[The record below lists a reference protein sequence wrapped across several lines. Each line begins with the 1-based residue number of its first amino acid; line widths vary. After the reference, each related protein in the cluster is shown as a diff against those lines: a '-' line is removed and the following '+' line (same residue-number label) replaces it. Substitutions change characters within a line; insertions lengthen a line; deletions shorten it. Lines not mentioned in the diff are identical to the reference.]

1 MYKLKTNPWSHQ
13 WKALDYTMT
22 HPVAGIFTDMGSGKT
37 KIMIDTVVNRD
48 FGLVLIVGTK
58 KSCDV
63 WEEEIKVH
71 SDISPELVFNLC
83 EMSSASK
90 TTFLTE
96 KFGRGRKYSPR
107 GVFIVNYESVWR
119 EPFSKL
125 ILKTKFDCIICDES
139 HKLKSPSGKASRF
152 LARMTKKVP
161 CRYILSGT
169 PTSESPLDIYGQYRF
184 LNPDVFGTNYGNF
197 KAQYENVDI
206 QKTAFAGYTV
216 LDNKEP
222 YKNLDL
228 LKEKIYSCAF
238 YIESR
243 VELPET
249 SHTYIEAPLSKKAQ
263 EIYKELNK
271 EGVYE
276 DEDGVLET
284 NNILAKQTRLQQL
297 LSGYLKLETE
307 NFTQIEQVKKDISK
321 VDALTEILENIAYDE
336 KVVVFAKYR
345 EDFERIKKVCKTLKR
360 TYGEISGVRDDYLA
374 WKKNKINLIAVQ
386 YDSGA
391 ESISLVESKYCIY
404 YSHTFSYGKY
414 KQSLKRIH
422 RPGQNRPVRFYHIIS
437 TVKGAKTVDQNIKQA
452 LLQKKSLSEYLL
464 GAGD

>member
-37 KIMIDTVVNRD
+37 KIMIDTIVNRD

-71 SDISPELVFNLC
+71 SDISPELIFNLC
-83 EMSSASK
+83 EMSSVSK

-96 KFGRGRKYSPR
+96 KFGRGQKYSPR

-152 LARMTKKVP
+152 LARLTKKVP

-184 LNPDVFGTNYGNF
+184 LSPDVFGTNYGDF

-222 YKNLDL
+222 YKNLDV

-249 SHTYIEAPLSKKAQ
+249 FHIYIEAPLSKKAQ

-284 NNILAKQTRLQQL
+284 NNVLSKQTRLQQL
-297 LSGYLKLETE
+297 LSGYLNLETE
-307 NFTQIEQVKKDISK
+307 NFTKTELVKKDNSK
-321 VDALTEILENIAYDE
+321 EESFQEIVENISFDE
-336 KVVVFAKYR
+336 KIVVFAKYR
-345 EDFERIKKVCKTLKR
+345 KDFESIEAVCKKLKR
-360 TYGEISGVRDDYLA
+360 KYGEISGVRDDYSD
-374 WKKNKINLIAVQ
+374 WKKNKIDVIAVQ

-391 ESISLVESKYCIY
+391 ESISLVEAKYCVY

-414 KQSLKRIH
+414 SQSVKRTH
-422 RPGQNRPVRFYHIIS
+422 RPGQNRCVIYYHMIS
-437 TVKGAKTVDQNIKQA
+437 KVKGIKTVDEKIREA
-452 LLQKKSLSEYLL
+452 LEQKKSFMDYIMEQE
-464 GAGD
+464 G